1 MCSAGASWRCAE
13 RPERVETMTPPALD
27 LEFAPRRARWP
38 AWLLLA
44 AGLAVAADVTL
55 TWSELRSEA
64 RTLEQPRGARRP
76 AASNKAP
83 LPEAVQREFD
93 AARQALQELAL
104 PWEALFQAI
113 EGATSNDTALLA
125 IEPDPGKRALRIG
138 GEARDFPA
146 VLGYV
151 ERLAAQPVL
160 AGVHLVTHQVRED
173 VAERPVQF
181 TLLATWRAQP

>member
-1 MCSAGASWRCAE
+1 M
-13 RPERVETMTPPALD
+13 VMPALD
-27 LEFAPRRARWP
+27 LDFAPRRARWP

-44 AGLAVAADVTL
+44 AGVAVAADVAL
-55 TWSELRSEA
+55 TWSELRREA
-64 RTLEQPRGARRP
+64 SALEQPRAARR
-76 AASNKAP
+76 AAAAPKAP
-83 LPEAVQREFD
+83 LPEGLQREFD

-104 PWEALFQAI
+104 PWDTLFQAI
-113 EGATSNDTALLA
+113 EGAGSADTALLA

-146 VLGYV
+146 VLAYV

-160 AGVHLVTHQVRED
+160 AGVHLVNHQVRED